1 MKIFVFLK
9 QSEINSWE
17 EWEMALESGS
27 TVKQLLGLEEPAT
40 QCVVPGIG
48 NQFWYN
54 SCTIRLTGVVHA
66 NFAPQRSCQLR
77 CCIKGIYVIVKFN
90 SHEKIV

>member
-48 NQFWYN
+48 NQF
-54 SCTIRLTGVVHA
+54 
-66 NFAPQRSCQLR
+66 
-77 CCIKGIYVIVKFN
+77 
-90 SHEKIV
+90 